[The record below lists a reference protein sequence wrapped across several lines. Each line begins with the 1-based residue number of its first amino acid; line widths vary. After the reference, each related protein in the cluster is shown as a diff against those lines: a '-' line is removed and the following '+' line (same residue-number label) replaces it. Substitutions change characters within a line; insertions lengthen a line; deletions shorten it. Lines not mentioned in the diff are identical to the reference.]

1 MTCENFNE
9 CSTGSHNCPVNSNC
23 IDKEGH
29 YACDCIDG
37 WTMDEVDQDK
47 KCIDLDECNENEHN
61 CHMLH
66 GICLNTIGSF
76 DCECDIGFQ
85 GTGLEG
91 TRVF

>member
-37 WTMDEVDQDK
+37 WTMDEVENDK

-91 TRVF
+91 TRVL